1 MAVQLHNKYVLG
13 EFELESDKYLLK
25 HHNES
30 IHLPELPFQV
40 LLYLV
45 ENRERYVSRQELLDH
60 FWAGSD
66 SYEET
71 LTKCI
76 STIRT
81 ELNDPP
87 TSPTYIETRKKVGYR
102 YIGPFQAVQ
111 GNSPLMASPPAN
123 IAPLAN
129 IVEIEHTRGV
139 RLLIEEEDDQ
149 PFVSPAIPAQLVTS
163 VPKSTWR
170 KPLLL
175 AGAALIILIGLAA
188 YSRWPSRSAT
198 SASAPI
204 HSIAVLPLKNL
215 TGDPA
220 NDYFSDGMTESLISS
235 LAKVENL
242 NVQSRSSVFRF
253 KNKDLDPREIGK
265 QLGVA
270 AVLEGNVRS
279 LGNSVRVAVRLVSV
293 ADGRV
298 LWVSDSNDRAL
309 GDLFALQDDIA
320 RNVAA
325 GLRLRLSGDTEQRL
339 ARRYTDNIEAYQL
352 YLQGRFYWNNYMTGA
367 DLLKAV
373 KYFDAAIGKDPN
385 YALAYTGLADSYA
398 AMAVDWR
405 SPKEVFPKADEYAR
419 KALALDDT
427 LGEAHFSRGAV
438 AYFYEW
444 NWAEAQQELQRSLDL
459 NAKSLEGNA
468 CYLHSLESL
477 GKPDEAVAQVR
488 RALDQNPLSTTIS
501 AELGCASYY
510 AHRYDQTI
518 TFSQETLK
526 ADSGYPLAHFNT
538 ARALGQ
544 KRLYDQAISE
554 LDKAISVWGR
564 TGMLIAE
571 LAYDNAG
578 LGRKADAR
586 KLLDELQRRS
596 TREYI
601 DPYPIAWIYV
611 ALGEND
617 KALTSLE
624 KAYDARST
632 WMPWLKV
639 EPKFDPLHNEPRFL
653 SLLKRLKLDTP
664 QA

>member
-13 EFELESDKYLLK
+13 EFELEPDKYLLK
-25 HHNES
+25 HHNEH

-45 ENRERYVSRQELLDH
+45 ENRQRYVSRQELLER
-60 FWAGSD
+60 FWAGSE

-81 ELNDPP
+81 ELNDPHL
-87 TSPTYIETRKKVGYR
+87 SPSYIETRKKVGYR
-102 YIGPFQAVQ
+102 YIGPFQECRQESLVV
-111 GNSPLMASPPAN
+111 ASQAN
-123 IAPLAN
+123 IEPLTN
-129 IVEIEHTRGV
+129 TVEIEHTRGV
-139 RLLIEEEDDQ
+139 QLSIEEDDDQ
-149 PFVSPAIPAQLVTS
+149 PFVGSVIPVQLVAP
-163 VPKSTWR
+163 VPKSTWL

-175 AGAALIILIGLAA
+175 AGAVLVILVGVAA
-188 YSRWPSRSAT
+188 YSRWASRSALNGT
-198 SASAPI
+198 API

-220 NDYFSDGMTESLISS
+220 NDYFSDGMTESLITS

-242 NVQSRSSVFRF
+242 QVQSRSSVFRF

-270 AVLEGNVRS
+270 AVLEGSVRN

-293 ADGRV
+293 DDGRV
-298 LWVSDSNDRAL
+298 LWVSDSNDHAL
-309 GDLFALQDDIA
+309 GDLFTLQDDIA
-320 RNVAA
+320 RNVAG
-325 GLRLRLSGDTEQRL
+325 GLRLRLSGEAEQRL
-339 ARRYTDNIEAYQL
+339 GRRYTDNIEAYQL
-352 YLQGRFYWNNYMTGA
+352 YLQGRFYLNNYMSND
-367 DLLKAV
+367 DLLRAV
-373 KYFDAAIGKDPN
+373 KYFDGAIGKDPN
-385 YALAYTGLADSYA
+385 YALAYSGLADTYM
-398 AMAVDWR
+398 AMAPDWR
-405 SPKEVFPKADEYAR
+405 SPKEVMPKADEYAR

-427 LGEAHFSRGAV
+427 LGEAHFSRGAF

-444 NWAEAQQELQRSLDL
+444 NWAVAQQELQRSLDL

-477 GKPDEAVAQVR
+477 GRPDEAVAEVR
-488 RALDQNPLSTTIS
+488 RALDQNPLSTVIS

-518 TFSQETLK
+518 DFSRETLK
-526 ADSGYPLAHFNT
+526 ADSGSPLAHYNT

-544 KRLYDQAISE
+544 KGLYDQAISE
-554 LDKAISVWGR
+554 LDKPISIWGR
-564 TGMLIAE
+564 TAMLIAE
-571 LAYDNAG
+571 LAYDNAAS
-578 LGRKADAR
+578 GRKAEAR

-596 TREYI
+596 ANEYI
-601 DPYPIAWIYV
+601 DPYPIAWVYV

-617 KALTSLE
+617 NALASLE
-624 KAYDARST
+624 KAYDARSA

-639 EPKFDPLHNEPRFL
+639 EPKFDPLHNDPRFI
-653 SLLKRLKLDTP
+653 SLLKRLKLD
-664 QA
+664 A